1 MSALTNLAIAVTAA
15 LNAGTFTPSF
25 TAVRA
30 YRPMIDLTQHFDGLS
45 VTVIGGDSSATP
57 LARRTVDLE
66 VPIGVCLQQ
75 FVAAD
80 TDCDP
85 LMLLSEQIQQALE
98 ISFPPPLDA
107 HWIGTKPGFPNPDHL
122 THQSLCTIVSVLT
135 YRMRRPR

>member
-30 YRPMIDLTQHFDGLS
+30 YRPSIDLTQHVEGLM
-45 VTVIGGDSSATP
+45 VTVIGGDSTGSP
-57 LARRTVDLE
+57 LARRTVELE

-75 FVAAD
+75 FITTD
-80 TDCDP
+80 LDCDG
-85 LMLLSEQIQQALE
+85 LMDLSEEIQQALE

-107 HWIGTKPGFPNPDHL
+107 HWINTKPGFPNPDHISN
-122 THQSLCTIVSVLT
+122 HSLCTIVSVLT